1 MMRKMFFALMIAV
14 GLISCSS
21 VLITQAAETNKF
33 GIKIDGNF
41 DDWKD
46 KLMTDIK
53 NPWNGD
59 PVKQASLLTDGKYI
73 YYYITMSKTGRDN
86 YPFQVNDH
94 QLTVGNKMHSIYIK
108 RAYDIPANKT
118 KKVMLVDTS
127 GGDVPMVHS
136 PAVIHRYVKNGKEYG
151 TMEARISF
159 SDLKAVPTDAQH
171 ISIKVPLIGS
181 TVVTAESGSTGPIV
195 LAIVGLLIAILSF
208 FSLPKL
214 KRVLTK

>member
-46 KLMTDIK
+46 KPMTDIK

-118 KKVMLVDTS
+118 KKSYASGYFWWGCSNGTFTS
-127 GGDVPMVHS
+127 CDSSLREKWQGIWH
-136 PAVIHRYVKNGKEYG
+136 YG
-151 TMEARISF
+151 S
-159 SDLKAVPTDAQH
+159 QN
-171 ISIKVPLIGS
+171 
-181 TVVTAESGSTGPIV
+181 
-195 LAIVGLLIAILSF
+195 F
-208 FSLPKL
+208 FFRFKSCSY
-214 KRVLTK
+214 